1 MKKLK
6 YIILVA
12 VLLSIVSFAY
22 TQKGSLSVKVDKD
35 SIYQDEV
42 VKVEFLLDNLA
53 GNFIA
58 PDFSGFRIVSGPNT
72 SSSYSMI
79 NGHVSQKK
87 SFSYVLVPQSAGDLL
102 IGRAV
107 VESEDGNLTSD
118 PLELHVLETDKLTS
132 TNKNRQRVFRYDS
145 DGTSKDTSGKAPSK
159 KRVLKKI

>member
-12 VLLSIVSFAY
+12 ILLSGVSFAS
-22 TQKGSLSVKVDKD
+22 TQKGSLSVNVDKD
-35 SIYQDEV
+35 TIYQDEV
-42 VKVEFLLDNLA
+42 VKVEFLLDNLP
-53 GNFIA
+53 GIFIA
-58 PDFSGFRIVSGPNT
+58 PDFNGFRIVSGPNT

-102 IGRAV
+102 IGQAE
-107 VESEDGNLTSD
+107 VEGEDGNLVTD
-118 PLELHVLETDKLTS
+118 PVELYVFETDKLTTS
-132 TNKNRQRVFRYDS
+132 NKSRQRVFRYDS
-145 DGTSKDTSGKAPSK
+145 DGTTKDTTGKATSN

>member
-1 MKKLK
+1 MKWSTFFIWISLF
-6 YIILVA
+6 ISQVPF
-12 VLLSIVSFAY
+12 S
-22 TQKGSLSVKVDKD
+22 QKGSLSVKVDKD
-35 SIYQDEV
+35 TIYQDEV

-53 GNFIA
+53 GNFLA

-107 VESEDGNLTSD
+107 VESEDGNLVND
-118 PLELHVLETDKLTS
+118 PVELHVLETEKLT
-132 TNKNRQRVFRYDS
+132 TPNKSRQRVFRYDS
-145 DGTSKDTSGKAPSK
+145 DGTTKDTTDKATSK

>member
-35 SIYQDEV
+35 TIYQDEV

-107 VESEDGNLTSD
+107 LESEDGNLVTD
-118 PLELHVLETDKLTS
+118 PVELYVFETDKLT
-132 TNKNRQRVFRYDS
+132 TPNKSRQRVFRYDS
-145 DGTSKDTSGKAPSK
+145 EGTTKDTTEKATSK